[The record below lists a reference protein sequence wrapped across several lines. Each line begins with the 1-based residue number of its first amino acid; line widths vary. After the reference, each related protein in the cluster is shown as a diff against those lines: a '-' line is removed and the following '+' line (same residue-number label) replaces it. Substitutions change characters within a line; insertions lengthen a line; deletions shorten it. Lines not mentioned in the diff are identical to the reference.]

1 MIDFIS
7 KLVCKRFRDAADKIE
22 KGECELNKDDACK
35 ILSVIAH
42 EPLTKEEACS
52 YLNLS
57 RSRFDD
63 LVRLGTIPKGRKRR
77 GTSTLYWYK
86 DELDLICR

>member
-7 KLVCKRFRDAADKIE
+7 KLVCKHLRDVANKIE
-22 KGECELNKDDACK
+22 NGECELNKDDACK

-52 YLNLS
+52 HLNLS

-63 LVRLGTIPKGRKRR
+63 FVRLGIIPKGSKRR

-86 DELDLICR
+86 DELDLINR

>member
-1 MIDFIS
+1 MT
-7 KLVCKRFRDAADKIE
+7 LV
-22 KGECELNKDDACK
+22 K

-42 EPLTKEEACS
+42 EPLTKEESCS

-86 DELDLICR
+86 DELDLVCR

>member
-7 KLVCKRFRDAADKIE
+7 KLVCKRLRDVANKIE

-42 EPLTKEEACS
+42 EPLTKEESCS

-86 DELDLICR
+86 DELDLVCR

>member
-7 KLVCKRFRDAADKIE
+7 KLVCKHLRDVANKIE
-22 KGECELNKDDACK
+22 NGECELNKDDACK

-42 EPLTKEEACS
+42 EPLTKEEACFH
-52 YLNLS
+52 LNLS

-63 LVRLGTIPKGRKRR
+63 LVRLGIIPKGSKRR

-86 DELDLICR
+86 DELDLINR

>member
-7 KLVCKRFRDAADKIE
+7 KLVCKHLRDVANKIE
-22 KGECELNKDDACK
+22 NGECKLNKDDACK

-52 YLNLS
+52 HLNLS

-63 LVRLGTIPKGRKRR
+63 LVRLGIIPKGSKRR

-86 DELDLICR
+86 DELDLINR